1 MFKSISFSLTIQAK
15 TCKDELEKLK
25 FARGAYMSGRHP
37 RIKDGVDFQKGIK
50 ENTKIFNGHK
60 FPKFIS

>member
-1 MFKSISFSLTIQAK
+1 
-15 TCKDELEKLK
+15 
-25 FARGAYMSGRHP
+25 MSGRHP

-60 FPKFIS
+60 FPKFISLKDKAPMIHTQLSSFSC